1 MKEMRQDSKPEQNSD
16 PGRSE
21 FALAR
26 NVLLATALAVAA
38 AFPAQ
43 AEEAMSRAPTPEE
56 RRMMTLQL
64 EAAGFSPCSQVTL
77 VDGRWSCRA
86 QDAAGQRHQ
95 LSLSN
100 FDFSVVGRQPVR

>member
-1 MKEMRQDSKPEQNSD
+1 MAAS
-16 PGRSE
+16 
-21 FALAR
+21 LAR
-26 NVLLATALAVAA
+26 KLLLAAALVLATAAG
-38 AFPAQ
+38 AQ
-43 AEEAMSRAPTPEE
+43 ADELLSRSPTPEE

-64 EAAGFSPCSQVTL
+64 EAAGFGPCSQVAL

-100 FDFSVVGRQPVR
+100 FDFAVVGRQPLRQEPDAPAAAPSDRRG